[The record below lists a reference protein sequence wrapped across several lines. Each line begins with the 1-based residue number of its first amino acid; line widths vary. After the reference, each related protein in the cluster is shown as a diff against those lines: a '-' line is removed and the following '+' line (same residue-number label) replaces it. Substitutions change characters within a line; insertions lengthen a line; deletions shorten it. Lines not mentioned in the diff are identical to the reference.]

1 MAQASRTS
9 PRLEAELY
17 ALTHR
22 GSRGDAAFYA
32 RLCSGADR
40 VLELGSGYGRLIAKL
55 AQPGRLVTGLE
66 VDAALLSLA
75 RRELRRLPLAV
86 RRAVR
91 LIPGDMRHFAL
102 ERRVSHVLLPYNGLY
117 CLLSKRDAL
126 ACFRA
131 VHRALAVGGLFA
143 FDVWNAEGYQQKELA
158 RPSLVEAEP
167 IVSLYHAG
175 RTWDVFERSRP
186 GRAERR
192 LDVTYRYV
200 PRATGKAL
208 ELTIR
213 QRYFRAREL
222 RELLERAGFVVE
234 KRYGDFSSSKFTSR
248 SPHLIMVARA
258 G

>member
-1 MAQASRTS
+1 MAHARLTR

-22 GSRGDAAFYA
+22 GNPGDAAFYA
-32 RLCSGADR
+32 RTCSGAER
-40 VLELGSGYGRLIAKL
+40 VLELGSGYGRLLAKH

-75 RRELRRLPLAV
+75 RRELRFLPLAA

-91 LIPGDMRHFAL
+91 LIQGDMRHFAL
-102 ERRVSHVLLPYNGLY
+102 GQRVSHVLLPYNGLY

-131 VHRALAVGGLFA
+131 VRAALSVGGVFA
-143 FDVWNAEGYQQKELA
+143 FDVWNAEGFQHQNVANSSLA
-158 RPSLVEAEP
+158 EADP
-167 IVSLYHAG
+167 IVTLDHAG
-175 RTWDVFERSRP
+175 RIWDVFERSQR

-200 PRATGKAL
+200 PTTGTAL

-213 QRYFRAREL
+213 QRYFRVSEL
-222 RELLERAGFVVE
+222 ADLLERAGLVVE
-234 KRYGDFSSSKFTSR
+234 KRYGDFSGSRFTSR
-248 SPHLIMVARA
+248 SPHLIVIASA
-258 G
+258 Q